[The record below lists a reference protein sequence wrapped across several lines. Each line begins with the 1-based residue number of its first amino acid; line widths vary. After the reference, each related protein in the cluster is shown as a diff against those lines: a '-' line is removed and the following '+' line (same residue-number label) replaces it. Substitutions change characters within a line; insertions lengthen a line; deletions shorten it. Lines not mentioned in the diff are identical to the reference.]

1 MYHSLP
7 EYCGKIQQNCFPKI
21 LHHGLDVLRETNK
34 QVHDHNV
41 TVYKNTAQKTV
52 SSLFESFFTR

>member
-1 MYHSLP
+1 MYRSLP
-7 EYCGKIQQNCFPKI
+7 EYCSKIQQNYFPKI
-21 LHHGLDVLRETNK
+21 LHHSLDVLRETSK

-41 TVYKNTAQKTV
+41 IKYSHKTV